1 MKNTVIKMESLPKA
15 TQYDVRSHKTG
26 TFRNTFVLD
35 KGTLYIFT
43 KEGEC
48 HYTDPEIADELVN
61 FGWYVD
67 KEGYAA
73 TDDLPHIRKGIRL
86 HSFVYIFYSMPPIW
100 YVDRNG
106 KRHRDWSMAEFL
118 I

>member
-1 MKNTVIKMESLPKA
+1 MKNTVIKMDSLPKA
-15 TQYDVRSHKTG
+15 TQDNVRSHKTG

-73 TDDLPHIRKGIRL
+73 TDDLPYIRKGIRL
-86 HSFVYIFYSMPPIW
+86 HSFVYIFYSTPPVW
-100 YVDRNG
+100 YVDGNG
-106 KRHRDWSMAEFL
+106 KRHRDWSMAEF
-118 I
+118 II